1 VATINY
7 TPKFWESME
16 RITEFLSAAA
26 DKKQA
31 MQTYDLIISG
41 IHTLVNHPEIGRKST
56 QSDFREL
63 VISHGNTGY
72 IALYQYQQL
81 TEIVTVV
88 AIRHQRES
96 GFH

>member
-1 VATINY
+1 VASINY
-7 TPKFWESME
+7 TQKFWDDME

-26 DKKQA
+26 DQA
-31 MQTYDLIISG
+31 QAIHAYELIISG
-41 IHTLVNHPEIGRKST
+41 IQTLLNHPEIGRKST
-56 QSDFREL
+56 QYDFREL

-72 IALYQYQQL
+72 IALYQYQEL
-81 TEIVTVV
+81 TEIATVV